1 MASPFLR
8 NQSPAPGDISVP
20 LSTDI
25 WLEVADS
32 DSAID
37 GYSIIVTIDGQTAW
51 QHDAYQTGFSATRW
65 SISDGYRFLINP
77 NCDFETGDVTV
88 GVYAEDLDSNVLST
102 IYSFELDRT
111 SIFEDD
117 FNDGV
122 QSIEYTPRNGNISES
137 GGNINVSIPDGYNG
151 DYWTTINNAPFA
163 HVVAN
168 VAQEDTQELIYT
180 AEIVNWSYISSNST
194 CGFNLFYGADPSQY
208 AYYFE
213 MNPSN
218 GYLGLRYHENFGT
231 DDFGSNTTIA
241 NPSVTPVRLRIRH
254 NILDDLLTFEY
265 STDNCTWTSLG
276 TRTKSSAV
284 VFDRIGF
291 YVRNYSDFR
300 AISASWNFLRIYE
313 QKIILEERK
322 SFIGAGLKEDVEFPR
337 NVGTALDSRHTFPQ
351 NAETFNPT
359 NEIERSAGFIEDVE
373 FPETIGGEAKH
384 TFPQRAPGKLEHLV
398 ATGYRD
404 RILVQVGSADIRA
417 ESQTTDSE
425 AHPHFVGRQAYVS
438 FFYDA
443 YDDPWHD
450 PVGTN
455 HTGYARDGYKYTNGV
470 LDGGPVYA
478 PWASEAA
485 GTDRS
490 SRRDFPTRAMIVGTL
505 SEITIFD
512 MDGYESTGNVDVW
525 MRFRYGAGSNYYQL
539 GASDGRYVNDI
550 MFKDGVLIA
559 VSGQTTIGGLKII
572 DFRAEGQDFFALV
585 RSDSDYDW
593 GAGTDITD
601 RNTTGRVEQGAA
613 PNPRITS
620 SYPESVSA
628 VFIPRTTTGDYDEWY
643 AVSGETNTCLVHRA
657 NVSGTK
663 TLTNGTFG
671 AQGDTSGSTRKVMFD
686 KAGILWF
693 SIDNVLHRNIYDYKD
708 YYIRAEYGNVAGT
721 PKTRVTLP
729 HTITYL
735 TDGPNMVFVGT
746 TAGVYVVQKSDL
758 SAHLAYTVVGGNG
771 GGKNNMPPRG
781 ELLVGENPEIL
792 SMRAFTSDSIM
803 GEMGFLVIATTYTA
817 DKGGGVSL
825 IRMFDDI
832 LFASQEFPEMAED
845 GAYFPE
851 MIILGA

>member
-51 QHDAYQTGFSATRW
+51 QHDAYQAGFSATRW

-77 NCDFETGDVTV
+77 NCDFETRDVTV
-88 GVYAEDLDSNVLST
+88 GVYAEDVDSNVLST
-102 IYSFELDRT
+102 TYSFELDRT

-117 FNDGV
+117 FNDDV

-137 GGNINVSIPDGYNG
+137 GGNINILIPDGING
-151 DYWTTINNAPFA
+151 DYGTTINNAPFA

-194 CGFNLFYGADPSQY
+194 CGFNLFYGANPSQY

-231 DDFGSNTTIA
+231 NTFGSSTTIA
-241 NPSVTPVRLRIRH
+241 NPSVTPVRLRVRH

-265 STDNCTWTSLG
+265 STDNCDWTSLG

-291 YVRNYSDFR
+291 YVKNWDDIR
-300 AISASWNFLRIYE
+300 AVSASWNFLRIDE
-313 QKIILEERK
+313 QKTVLEGE
-322 SFIGAGLKEDVEFPR
+322 SSVAAGFTDDVEFPR

-351 NAETFNPT
+351 NTETFNPT
-359 NEIERSAGFIEDVE
+359 NEIEKGAGLVEDVE
-373 FPETIGGEAKH
+373 FPKTVGGEARH
-384 TFPQRAPGKLEHLV
+384 TFPQRAPGKLEHPV

-404 RILVQVGSADIRA
+404 GILVQQGSADIRA

-505 SEITIFD
+505 SEVTIFD

-525 MRFRYGAGSNYYQL
+525 MRFRYGAGANYYQL
-539 GASDGRYVNDI
+539 GASDGRYVNDV

-559 VSGQTTIGGLKII
+559 VSGQTTTGGLKII
-572 DFRAEGQDFFALV
+572 DFRAEGQDFFSLI
-585 RSDSDYDW
+585 RSDDDW
-593 GAGTDITD
+593 IGVAGRDITD
-601 RNTTGRVEQGAA
+601 RNTTGNHTTTGGTNVRIASEQPG
-613 PNPRITS
+613 
-620 SYPESVSA
+620 SVGA
-628 VFIPRTTTGDYDEWY
+628 VFVPRTTAGDYDEWY
-643 AVSGETNTCLVHRA
+643 AVSGEDNTSLVHRS

-663 TLTNGTFG
+663 TTTGGLFQ

-693 SIDNVLHRNIYDYKD
+693 SVDNVLHRNIYDYKD
-708 YYIRAEYGNVAGT
+708 YSIRAEYKNVAGT
-721 PKTRVTLP
+721 PQTRVTLP
-729 HTITYL
+729 YTITYL

-746 TAGVYVVQKSDL
+746 TAGVYIVQKSDM
-758 SAHLAYTVVGGNG
+758 SAHLAYTIQGGG
-771 GGKNNMPPRG
+771 GRGKNNILLGG

-792 SMRAFTSDSIM
+792 SMRALTSDSIM
-803 GEMGFLVIATTYTA
+803 GEMGFLIVATTYTA
-817 DKGGGVSL
+817 DKSGGVSL

-832 LFASQEFPEMAED
+832 LFASQEFPAIAED

-851 MIILGA
+851 LIVF